1 MRPAERPK
9 TPTEMPERNSKVR
22 RRIAAGKFRLRIRDL
37 RNLGPRAERW
47 LADAGIHSTEELRR
61 RGALEAYLAVR
72 RAGGTESLNMLW
84 ALAGALEPWP
94 EGRDWR
100 EVAASEVRLPL
111 LLAVESR
118 LAARKATLEAAG
130 VRTEVGRPSRRQPAG
145 GARKRRSEAD
155 PTPWVPGM
163 PFETAGK
170 TGRRSRRRIKPA
182 S

>member
-1 MRPAERPK
+1 
-9 TPTEMPERNSKVR
+9 MPERNSKVR

-100 EVAASEVRLPL
+100 EVAASEARLPL
-111 LLAVESR
+111 LLAVETR

-130 VRTEVGRPSRRQPAG
+130 EGVRVARPSRRQASGGGRGPREQDDPA
-145 GARKRRSEAD
+145 
-155 PTPWVPGM
+155 PWVPGM

-170 TGRRSRRRIKPA
+170 SGRRSRRRIKPA

>member
-1 MRPAERPK
+1 VRPAERPK

-111 LLAVESR
+111 LLAVETR

-130 VRTEVGRPSRRQPAG
+130 EGARGPRPSGRQRVSGGRKPQKESDPA
-145 GARKRRSEAD
+145 
-155 PTPWVPGM
+155 PWVPGM

-170 TGRRSRRRIKPA
+170 AGRRSRRRIKPA

>member
-1 MRPAERPK
+1 
-9 TPTEMPERNSKVR
+9 MPERNSKVR

-72 RAGGTESLNMLW
+72 RAGGTGSLNMLW

-100 EVAASEVRLPL
+100 EVAASEARLPL

-130 VRTEVGRPSRRQPAG
+130 VRTGVSGRKPGRQPAG
-145 GARKRRSEAD
+145 DARKRRSAPA

-163 PFETAGK
+163 PFETAEK
-170 TGRRSRRRIKPA
+170 TGRRGRRRIKPA

>member
-1 MRPAERPK
+1 
-9 TPTEMPERNSKVR
+9 MPERNSKVR

-100 EVAASEVRLPL
+100 EVAASEARLPL
-111 LLAVESR
+111 LLAVENR

-130 VRTEVGRPSRRQPAG
+130 EGGRVPDRRLGRQPG
-145 GARKRRSEAD
+145 PARRGPPKQDD
-155 PTPWVPGM
+155 PAPWVPGM

-170 TGRRSRRRIKPA
+170 SGRRSRRRIKPA

>member
-1 MRPAERPK
+1 
-9 TPTEMPERNSKVR
+9 MPERNSKVR

-72 RAGGTESLNMLW
+72 RAGGTGSLNMLW

-100 EVAASEVRLPL
+100 EVAASEARLPL

-130 VRTEVGRPSRRQPAG
+130 VRTGVSGRKPGRQPAG
-145 GARKRRSEAD
+145 DARKRRGA
-155 PTPWVPGM
+155 PAPAPWVPGM

>member
-1 MRPAERPK
+1 
-9 TPTEMPERNSKVR
+9 MPERNSKVR

-47 LADAGIHSTEELRR
+47 LADAGIHSAEELRR

-72 RAGGTESLNMLW
+72 RAGGTKSLNMLW

-100 EVAASEVRLPL
+100 EVAASEARLPL
-111 LLAVESR
+111 LLAVETR
-118 LAARKATLEAAG
+118 LAARKATLEAGGEG
-130 VRTEVGRPSRRQPAG
+130 VRVATRGPGGQPAAAG
-145 GARKRRSEAD
+145 KAPPKQDEPA
-155 PTPWVPGM
+155 PWVPGM
-163 PFETAGK
+163 PFESAGK
-170 TGRRSRRRIKPA
+170 TGRRTRRRIKPA

>member
-1 MRPAERPK
+1 
-9 TPTEMPERNSKVR
+9 MPERNSKVR

-72 RAGGTESLNMLW
+72 RTGGTESLNMLW

-100 EVAASEVRLPL
+100 EVAASEARLPL
-111 LLAVESR
+111 LLAVEDR
-118 LAARKATLEAAG
+118 LAARKATLDAAGAGAQVAAARRPGGQPDAG
-130 VRTEVGRPSRRQPAG
+130 VRKPPRPAEPA
-145 GARKRRSEAD
+145 
-155 PTPWVPGM
+155 PWVPGM
-163 PFETAGK
+163 PFEIAGK
-170 TGRRSRRRIKPA
+170 TGRRIRRRIKPA